1 MPLLWLRVALV
12 LYGVGVVYVL
22 LSLARKAAW
31 LERLLA
37 PAILAGA
44 VFHFVSLAEL
54 SIGRGDFVPASAHH
68 AESLLAF
75 LVVCFFLAFWS
86 KYRTATPGTVVFPLA
101 FLLLLPSIFGEPAP
115 EFSSP
120 LLRSSGIFFHV
131 ALIFLGYAAL
141 LFSFVASL
149 LYLVQER
156 RLKAKSPKIWRLPPL
171 EVIDQISYR
180 SLLIGFPFITL
191 GLLAGAV
198 VAQQRF
204 GASFFHDTKIVL
216 SLVVWA
222 VYMILLLTRWNAGW
236 RGRKAAL
243 LATFGFLAAVGTW
256 TANYISGTHRFL
268 SP

>member
-12 LYGVGVVYVL
+12 FYGVGVVYVL
-22 LSLARKAAW
+22 LSLARKAAVID
-31 LERLLA
+31 RLLA
-37 PAILAGA
+37 PAMLAGA
-44 VFHFVSLAEL
+44 VFHFVSLAEMAAAQ
-54 SIGRGDFVPASAHH
+54 GDFVPASAHH

-75 LVVCFFLAFWS
+75 LIVAFFLAFWA
-86 KYRTATPGTVVFPLA
+86 KYRTATPGMVIFPLA

-120 LLRSSGIFFHV
+120 LLRSFWIFVHV
-131 ALIFLGYAAL
+131 ALIFFGYAAL
-141 LFSFVASL
+141 LFSFVTSL

-171 EVIDQISYR
+171 EVIDEISYR
-180 SLLIGFPFITL
+180 SLLIGFPFMSL

-198 VAQQRF
+198 VAQQHF

-243 LATFGFLAAVGTW
+243 LASCGFLAAVGTW

-268 SP
+268 GP